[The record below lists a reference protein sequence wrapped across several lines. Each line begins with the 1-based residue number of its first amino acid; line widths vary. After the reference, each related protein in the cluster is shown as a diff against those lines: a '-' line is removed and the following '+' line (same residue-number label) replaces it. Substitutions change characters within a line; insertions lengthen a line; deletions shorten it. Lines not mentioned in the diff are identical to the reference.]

1 MPNLR
6 SLLLPPPVWR
16 EYRFWLEMRE
26 LGRDSR
32 FLDPA
37 EAEESQ
43 AVMLIP
49 GFLTGDQS
57 LGMMGSWLKRS
68 GHRTC
73 RAGIRLNIDCSEAA
87 VGRLEESLER
97 FVDLEGQKAFVIG
110 QSRGG
115 CFARVLGVRRP
126 DLVRG
131 VVTLGSPHLDPL
143 AVHPM
148 VWAQGAALA
157 TAGSLGLKGVV
168 SHSCRF
174 GDCCTKFWHDLRGP
188 FPPRMRFISVYS
200 PSDGIV
206 DWRACLDPAAHHA
219 EIDSTHCG
227 MSVNSAAFDVVTQAL
242 RPRLQSRRFAPR
254 AVRAEVAA

>member
-1 MPNLR
+1 
-6 SLLLPPPVWR
+6 VWR

-26 LGRDSR
+26 LGRNPL
-32 FLDPA
+32 FVEPP

-49 GFLTGDQS
+49 GFLTGDQT

-73 RAGIRLNIDCSEAA
+73 RAGIRLNIDCSEAS
-87 VGRLEESLER
+87 VGRLEGALER
-97 FVDLEGQKAFVIG
+97 FVAEESQKAFVIG

-115 CFARVLGVRRP
+115 CFARVLAVRRP

-131 VVTLGSPHLDPL
+131 IVTLGSPHLDPL

-148 VWAQGAALA
+148 VWVQGAALA
-157 TAGSLGLKGVV
+157 TAGSLGVKGVV
-168 SHSCRF
+168 RHSCRF
-174 GDCCTKFWHDLRGP
+174 GECCNDFWRDLGGP
-188 FPPRMRFISVYS
+188 FPSRVRFVSLYS
-200 PSDGIV
+200 RSDGIV
-206 DWRACLDPAAHHA
+206 DWRACRDPAARNV

-227 MSVNSAAFDVVTQAL
+227 MSVNSAAFQLLGEAL
-242 RPRLQSRRFAPR
+242 RPRLRAERFAP
-254 AVRAEVAA
+254 ATVQAEIAA